1 MADRTVASVEPLEG
15 IGLPPGFARLRDTS
29 LAEGYPMLARLEQRY
44 REGRAFDGPG
54 EGLFA
59 ASAGEHLLGVAGVC
73 VDPYLDDPGVGRVR
87 HVYVDPAGRRR
98 GIGRALL
105 GRVVERAA
113 GSFVRLRLRTD
124 HSDADRFYRALGFS
138 PTSEPDATHVLE
150 RDALASAHRAVG
162 PR

>member
-1 MADRTVASVEPLEG
+1 MGGDRLASVEPREVT
-15 IGLPPGFARLRDTS
+15 GLPPGFARLRDAS
-29 LAEGYPMLARLEQRY
+29 LAEGFRMLERLEQRH
-44 REGRAFDGPG
+44 REGPFDGPG

-59 ASAGEHLLGVAGVC
+59 ASEGDRLLGVAGVC

-113 GSFVRLRLRTD
+113 GAFVRLRLRTEED
-124 HSDADRFYRALGFS
+124 DADRFYRALGFV
-138 PTSEPDATHVLE
+138 PVSERDATHALE
-150 RDALASAHRAVG
+150 RDALAEARRGGA
-162 PR
+162 RR